1 MGDIVK
7 IWCSTDGC
15 KLLGTFENTKRS
27 LHTSTAKMR
36 ITSILNSNHMY
47 FLYFVF
53 RIGRPAAGKELTEE
67 FNVLEAGLWDTIS
80 LSKGKFDL

>member
-1 MGDIVK
+1 MGDIAK
-7 IWCSTDGC
+7 IWCNTNGC

-27 LHTSTAKMR
+27 LHISTSKML
-36 ITSILNSNHMY
+36 ITSILYSNH

-53 RIGRPAAGKELTEE
+53 HTGRPAAGKELTEE

-80 LSKGKFDL
+80 LSKGTYEL